1 MSYFESEY
9 DEQGFELPLPAEA
22 CTSAERGDSTPC
34 EGPVYTRYS
43 RSGMT
48 STFRCEGHEMAHQMV
63 LDGIAERYP
72 DSDVDPSWFDP
83 TYAGESWDSDY

>member
-1 MSYFESEY
+1 MTEF
-9 DEQGFELPLPAEA
+9 DENGFEMPLPPAA
-22 CTSAERGDSTPC
+22 CEVGGRYPEIAHHGETF
-34 EGPVYTRYS
+34 TRYS

-48 STFRCEGHEMAHQMV
+48 STLMCWDHWIHHNEI

-72 DSDVDPSWFDP
+72 DSSVAPAWFDP